1 MKVSVLMP
9 TYNHE
14 KTIAQAI
21 ESFLMQECSF
31 PIELCIGDDT
41 STDSTLE
48 IARSYAERYPTKIKL
63 LAKPKNE
70 GLMAN
75 YKSLLE
81 IATGEYVAILESDDY
96 WVDPKKLEKQV
107 SFLDNNLEH
116 GLSFTGWT
124 RDRDGV
130 QDSFSNDGFL
140 SEFSINESYKYI
152 LLRNVI
158 RAVTVVFRRS
168 EFDKYCNIDDYLN
181 NKFITF
187 DYPVWLS
194 ILAHSK
200 VHYIEECTAVYREL
214 ATSISNTSNLSKRL
228 NFEREVYKIRRY
240 IIDKY
245 GSAELGASKIRLR
258 EAIVLSR
265 IAWRAKNPIRAA
277 YLFFS
282 HLLGIK

>member
-41 STDSTLE
+41 STDSTLS
-48 IARSYAERYPTKIKL
+48 IARSYSEKYPDKIKL

-81 IATGEYVAILESDDY
+81 MATGEYIAILESDDY
-96 WVDPKKLEKQV
+96 WVDPKKLEKQI
-107 SFLDNNLEH
+107 SFLDANKEY
-116 GLSFTGWT
+116 GLSFTGWI
-124 RDRDGV
+124 RDREGV
-130 QDSFSNDGFL
+130 QESFAGESFIL
-140 SEFSINESYKYI
+140 SLSSKEAYKYI

-168 EFDKYCNIDDYLN
+168 EFDKYCNIEDYIN

-194 ILAHSK
+194 ILAHSR
-200 VHYIEECTAVYREL
+200 VHYIEDCTAVYREL

-228 NFEREVYKIRRY
+228 KFETEVYRIRKY
-240 IIDKY
+240 IIGLY
-245 GSAELGASKIRLR
+245 SSAGLSQMKIRLR
-258 EAIVLSR
+258 ESIVLSR
-265 IAWRAKNPIRAA
+265 IAWRAKNPVRAA

-282 HLLGIK
+282 HLFGVK

>member
-14 KTIAQAI
+14 NTIAQAI

-31 PIELCIGDDT
+31 ACELCIGDDK

-48 IARSYAERYPTKIKL
+48 IARSYATKYPDKIKL
-63 LAKPKNE
+63 LVKPENE

-75 YKSLLE
+75 YKSLLQM
-81 IATGEYVAILESDDY
+81 ATGEYVAILESDDY
-96 WVDPKKLEKQV
+96 WVDSKKLEKQV
-107 SFLDNNLEH
+107 SFLDSNLEY
-116 GLSFTGWT
+116 GLSFTGWI
-124 RDRDGV
+124 RDREGA
-130 QDSFSNDGFL
+130 QEEFAEEGFIRDL
-140 SEFSINESYKYI
+140 SQKEVYKFI

-168 EFDKYCNIDDYLN
+168 VFDKYCNIEDYIN

-194 ILAHSK
+194 ILAHSR
-200 VHYIEECTAVYREL
+200 VHYLEDCTAVYREL
-214 ATSISNTSNLSKRL
+214 GTSISNTSNLSKRL
-228 NFEREVYKIRRY
+228 KFETETYRIRKY
-240 IIDKY
+240 IIGLY
-245 GSAELGASKIRLR
+245 SSAGLSPMKIKLR
-258 EAIVLSR
+258 ESIVLSR
-265 IAWRAKNPIRAA
+265 IAWRAKRPIRAA

-282 HLLGIK
+282 HIATLK

>member
-21 ESFLMQECSF
+21 ESFLQQKCSF
-31 PIELCIGDDT
+31 SAELCIGDDK
-41 STDSTLE
+41 STDSTLA
-48 IARSYAERYPTKIKL
+48 IARSYAEKYPDRIKL
-63 LAKPKNE
+63 LAKEQNQ

-81 IATGEYVAILESDDY
+81 IATGEYIAILESDDY
-96 WVDPKKLEKQV
+96 WVDSEKLEKQI
-107 SFLDNNLEH
+107 SFLDRNQDY
-116 GLSFTGWT
+116 GLSFTGWI
-124 RDRDGV
+124 RDREGKQENFCED
-130 QDSFSNDGFL
+130 DFICDL
-140 SEFSINESYKYI
+140 TIEDAYKYI

-168 EFDKYCNIDDYLN
+168 EYDKYCNIDDYIT

-194 ILAHSK
+194 IIAHNK
-200 VHYIEECTAVYREL
+200 VHYLKECTAVYREL
-214 ATSISNTSNLSKRL
+214 ATSISNTSNLNKRL
-228 NFEREVYKIRRY
+228 NFEKETYKIRRY
-240 IIDKY
+240 IINLY
-245 GSAELGASKIRLR
+245 GKADLSNFKIRTR

-265 IAWRAKNPIRAA
+265 IAWRARNPFKAT

-282 HLLGIK
+282 KLIGT

>member
-31 PIELCIGDDT
+31 STELCIGDDT
-41 STDSTLE
+41 STDATLA
-48 IARSYAERYPTKIKL
+48 IARSYANKYPDKIKL

-81 IATGEYVAILESDDY
+81 IATGEYIAILESDDY
-96 WVDPKKLEKQV
+96 WIDSKKLEQQV
-107 SFLDNNLEH
+107 SFLEENYDY

-124 RDRDGV
+124 RDRNGI
-130 QDSFSNDGFL
+130 QESFSNDSFL
-140 SEFSINESYKYI
+140 GNMCQKDAYKYI
-152 LLRNVI
+152 LLRNII

-168 EFDKYCNIDDYLN
+168 DYDKYCNIDEYIK

-194 ILAHSK
+194 ILAHK
-200 VHYIEECTAVYREL
+200 RVHYLPECTAVYREMG
-214 ATSISNTSNLSKRL
+214 TSISNTSNLDKRL
-228 NFEREVYKIRRY
+228 KFEKETYKIRRY
-240 IIDKY
+240 IINLY
-245 GSAELGASKIRLR
+245 GMADLSNFKIKSR

-265 IAWRAKNPIRAA
+265 IAWRARNPFRAT

-282 HLLGIK
+282 HLTGVN

>member
-31 PIELCIGDDT
+31 SIELCIGDDT
-41 STDSTLE
+41 STDSTLAV
-48 IARSYAERYPTKIKL
+48 ARSYADKYPDKIKL

-81 IATGEYVAILESDDY
+81 IASGEYIAMLESDDY
-96 WVDPKKLEKQV
+96 WVDPKKLEKQI
-107 SFLDNNLEH
+107 SFLDNNHEY
-116 GLSFTGWT
+116 GLSFTGWI
-124 RDRDGV
+124 RDREGK
-130 QDSFSNDGFL
+130 QEYFCNDAFI
-140 SEFSINESYKYI
+140 SSYSVNEAYKYI

-168 EFDKYCNIDDYLN
+168 EYDKYCNIEEYIK

-194 ILAHSK
+194 IIAHNK
-200 VHYIEECTAVYREL
+200 IHYLEECTAVYREL
-214 ATSISNTSNLSKRL
+214 GTSISNTSNLSKRL
-228 NFEREVYKIRRY
+228 NFEREVYKIRKY
-240 IIDKY
+240 IIELY
-245 GSAELGASKIRLR
+245 SSAGLSPIKIRLR
-258 EAIVLSR
+258 ESVVLSR
-265 IAWRAKNPIRAA
+265 IAWRAKNPIRAT

-282 HLLGIK
+282 NLIGII